1 MSSTTSIEQQHQEF
15 KRQISVHDTYP
26 CFLLDQTYQ
35 QRISNPSSNVIPSF
49 LSTQTFSPLGKSPM
63 PTLTTNTSRLS
74 TKQSNQYR
82 LFPSSPSNN
91 LTSTRPTTRSTT
103 QIVDVPIEKTIVPLK
118 TMTDLFPSFSYTN
131 MQISNKKKSSNYSIN
146 TNNLTTINTSGV
158 SIFGFREED
167 FELIIQQF
175 SDIGQ
180 IDGIERPLG
189 CENGN
194 FLNII
199 YTNHVSC
206 QNALNRD
213 GIIFNGYMI
222 GVVPLINK

>member
-1 MSSTTSIEQQHQEF
+1 M
-15 KRQISVHDTYP
+15 
-26 CFLLDQTYQ
+26 
-35 QRISNPSSNVIPSF
+35 PSF
-49 LSTQTFSPLGKSPM
+49 LSAQAFSPLGKSPM
-63 PTLTTNTSRLS
+63 PTLTTNASRLS

-91 LTSTRPTTRSTT
+91 LNSNRTNIRSTT
-103 QIVDVPIEKTIVPLK
+103 QIVDVPIEKTIVPLR
-118 TMTDLFPSFSYTN
+118 TMTDLFPSYSYSN
-131 MQISNKKKSSNYSIN
+131 MKILNNKKSSNYSIN
-146 TNNLTTINTSGV
+146 SINPISLNTIGV

-167 FELIIQQF
+167 LEFIIRQFE
-175 SDIGQ
+175 DIGQ
-180 IDGIERPLG
+180 IDKIERPLG

-206 QNALNRD
+206 QNALSRD

-222 GVVPLINK
+222 GVVPLITK

>member
-1 MSSTTSIEQQHQEF
+1 MYSSTSIEQQHQEF
-15 KRQISVHDTYP
+15 KRQISAHDTYP
-26 CFLLDQTYQ
+26 CYLLDQTFQ
-35 QRISNPSSNVIPSF
+35 QRISSPSSNVIPSF
-49 LSTQTFSPLGKSPM
+49 SSAQTFSPLGKSPM
-63 PTLTTNTSRLS
+63 TTLTTNTNRLL

-91 LTSTRPTTRSTT
+91 LNSNRTNIRSTT
-103 QIVDVPIEKTIVPLK
+103 HIADVPIEKTIVPLR

-131 MQISNKKKSSNYSIN
+131 MEISNNKKSSNSSIN
-146 TNNLTTINTSGV
+146 SINQISPNTIGV

-167 FELIIQQF
+167 LEYLIQQF
-175 SDIGQ
+175 EDIGQ
-180 IDGIERPLG
+180 IDKIQRPLG

-206 QNALNRD
+206 QNALSRD
-213 GIIFNGYMI
+213 GIILNGYMI

>member
-1 MSSTTSIEQQHQEF
+1 MSTSTSIEQQHQEF
-15 KRQISVHDTYP
+15 KRQISTQDTYP
-26 CFLLDQTYQ
+26 CFLLDQTFQ
-35 QRISNPSSNVIPSF
+35 QRILSPTSNVMPSF
-49 LSTQTFSPLGKSPM
+49 LSTQTFSPLGKSPI

-82 LFPSSPSNN
+82 LFPSSPLNSLNTN
-91 LTSTRPTTRSTT
+91 RTNTRSTT
-103 QIVDVPIEKTIVPLK
+103 QIVDVPIEKTIVPLR

-131 MQISNKKKSSNYSIN
+131 MKISNKKSSNFLIN
-146 TNNLTTINTSGV
+146 TTNQISTSTTGV
-158 SIFGFREED
+158 SIFGFRNED
-167 FELIIQQF
+167 LELIIQQF
-175 SDIGQ
+175 QDIGQ
-180 IDGIERPLG
+180 IEEIQRPLG

-199 YTNHVSC
+199 YTNHVSY
-206 QNALNRD
+206 QNALNRN